1 MRKVGS
7 WFCLLELGN
16 WPLGFAWL
24 LSLWLSDLNCAS
36 TLVSGLGTQPPRA
49 PHAKGIL
56 GTSLPPSRVRQ
67 FLITNF
73 IVNKYTAVL
82 WRILTNT

>member
-24 LSLWLSDLNCAS
+24 FELILRTVTKSW
-36 TLVSGLGTQPPRA
+36 SGRDCGKSVKSVEKRLA
-49 PHAKGIL
+49 D
-56 GTSLPPSRVRQ
+56 RVREH
-67 FLITNF
+67 
-73 IVNKYTAVL
+73 
-82 WRILTNT
+82 